1 MLHFTLTVKKRKSKL
16 VVNIFKYISYNL
28 PLFHNYIYLE
38 NYKNVREIKDAD
50 SNASFKIKKIGK
62 TAVLNRHEK

>member
-16 VVNIFKYISYNL
+16 VVNIFKYISYILIAANL

-50 SNASFKIKKIGK
+50 SNASFKIKK
-62 TAVLNRHEK
+62 